1 MSVFAVIETLFF
13 RFHWGLSIFLE
24 TLFAESFFFFFERFI
39 GLSVYFV
46 GVSFRFV
53 LFLEVGVLVV
63 ASFLLGFAPEV
74 VV

>member
-24 TLFAESFFFFFERFI
+24 TLFAESF
-39 GLSVYFV
+39 YFV